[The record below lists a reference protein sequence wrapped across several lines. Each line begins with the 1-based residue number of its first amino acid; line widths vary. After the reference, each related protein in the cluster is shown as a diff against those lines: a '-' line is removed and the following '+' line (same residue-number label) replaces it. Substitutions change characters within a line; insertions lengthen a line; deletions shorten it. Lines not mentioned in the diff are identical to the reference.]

1 MATRVGLI
9 TIGQS
14 PRPDVVPEVL
24 RLVGRPLEAVE
35 MGALDGLDPGAV
47 RALAPGAGDE
57 TLVTRMRDGAEVH
70 IAKRHMV
77 PRIQAC
83 IDRLA
88 PSVDILVLLCTGRF
102 PEFHSPRPFLEPQ
115 AMVDRIVESLAGPGG
130 AVGVLVPGA
139 AQVEAS
145 RAKTSEYGL
154 VPTVVAASP
163 YTKPEQ
169 VGRAAAVFRG
179 SDVKLVVMHCIG
191 YDAAMREAV
200 RTETGKPVLLARSLV
215 GKILDEML

>member
-1 MATRVGLI
+1 MTTRVGMI

-14 PRPDVVPEVL
+14 PRQDVVPEVL
-24 RLVGRPLEAVE
+24 HAVARPLEVVE
-35 MGALDGLDPGAV
+35 AGALDGLDLDVV
-47 RALAPGAGDE
+47 RALAPGPGDE

-70 IAKRHMV
+70 IAKRHIV

-88 PSVDILVLLCTGRF
+88 PTVDILVLLCTGRF

-115 AMVDRIVESLAGPGG
+115 ALVDRIVQSLAGAGG

-139 AQVEAS
+139 AQVECS
-145 RAKTSEYGL
+145 RAKTAEYGL

-163 YTKPEQ
+163 YTRPEQ
-169 VGRAAAVFRG
+169 VGRAAAVFAA

-200 RTETGKPVLLARSLV
+200 RRACGKPVLLARSLV

>member
-1 MATRVGLI
+1 MI

-14 PRPDVVPEVL
+14 PRQDVVPEVL
-24 RLVGRPLEAVE
+24 RLVRRPLEAIE
-35 MGALDGLDPGAV
+35 AGALDGLDLETV
-47 RALAPGAGDE
+47 RSLAPGAGDE
-57 TLVTRMRDGAEVH
+57 TLVTRMQDGSEVH

-88 PSVDILVLLCTGRF
+88 PSVEILALLCTGRF

-115 AMVDRIVESLAGPGG
+115 ALVDRIVQAVAGPGG
-130 AVGVLVPGA
+130 AVGVLVPGT
-139 AQVEAS
+139 AQVETS
-145 RAKTSEYGL
+145 RTKTAEYGL

-163 YTKPEQ
+163 YTRPEQ
-169 VGRAAAVFRG
+169 VGRAAAVFHD

-191 YDAAMREAV
+191 YDTAMREAV
-200 RTETGKPVLLARSLV
+200 RQACGKPVLLARSLV

>member
-1 MATRVGLI
+1 MATRVGMI

-14 PRPDVVPEVL
+14 PRQDVVPEVL
-24 RLVGRPLEAVE
+24 RLVRRPLETVE
-35 MGALDGLDPGAV
+35 AGALDGLDLGAV

-57 TLVTRMRDGAEVH
+57 TLVTRMRDGSEVH
-70 IAKRHMV
+70 LAKRHMV

-88 PSVDILVLLCTGRF
+88 PSVEILVLLCTGRF

-115 AMVDRIVESLAGPGG
+115 ALVDRIVQSLAGPGG

-139 AQVEAS
+139 AQVASS
-145 RAKTSEYGL
+145 RAKTAGYGL

-163 YTKPEQ
+163 YTRPEE

-191 YDAAMREAV
+191 YDAAMRDAV
-200 RTETGKPVLLARSLV
+200 RRACEKPVLLARSLV